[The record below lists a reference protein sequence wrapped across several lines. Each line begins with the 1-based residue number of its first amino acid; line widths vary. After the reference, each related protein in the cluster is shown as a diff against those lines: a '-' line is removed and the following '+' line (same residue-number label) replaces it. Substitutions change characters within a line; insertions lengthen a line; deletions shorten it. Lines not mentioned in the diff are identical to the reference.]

1 MTIDEH
7 IEHGDDPR
15 LRIALCGY
23 AGEHEMPTTWECVVW
38 KANGGYG
45 NVSGNRNKHAERIW
59 FSPHCLR
66 EQRGQLALLGGAA

>member
-1 MTIDEH
+1 
-7 IEHGDDPR
+7 
-15 LRIALCGY
+15 
-23 AGEHEMPTTWECVVW
+23 MPTTWECVVW